1 MVPFRWAITS
11 AGKIAADFAHAVRQL
26 EGHEVVAVA
35 ARSEAAAREFCARH
49 ARGAAAYGGYEAMF
63 RCDRHGADA
72 CYVATRPDSH
82 RALCERLI
90 ARRVPTLCEK
100 PLATSVDDVA
110 ALYAAAAAGRTFL
123 MEGVWTR
130 CFPATAKA
138 RELLRGGAIG
148 DVVAV
153 QAEFGYAIANGCP
166 DGVRGSAATG
176 GMGRDIGVYLAE
188 KALLA
193 FDSRDYD
200 LADARGVAVLGRGDG
215 VDLTVAA
222 SARMVG
228 RDPKRRGGVAS
239 LLWTGQCDTPE
250 VCAVL
255 GTAGSLRFAATHH
268 TPRTLEVTTRT
279 SRTTS
284 RTEVLD
290 FPEPGDDGAHRWN
303 YPGSISLQYE
313 AASVARAV
321 RAGAVEA
328 PEWTHADSLAA
339 HRIVER
345 VRDQCYAP
353 TADVDAAKPGDF

>member
-1 MVPFRWAITS
+1 M
-11 AGKIAADFAHAVRQL
+11 
-26 EGHEVVAVA
+26 
-35 ARSEAAAREFCARH
+35 
-49 ARGAAAYGGYEAMF
+49 
-63 RCDRHGADA
+63 
-72 CYVATRPDSH
+72 
-82 RALCERLI
+82 
-90 ARRVPTLCEK
+90 
-100 PLATSVDDVA
+100 
-110 ALYAAAAAGRTFL
+110 
-123 MEGVWTR
+123 
-130 CFPATAKA
+130 
-138 RELLRGGAIG
+138 
-148 DVVAV
+148 

-188 KALLA
+188 KALA

-255 GTAGSLRFAATHH
+255 GTAGSPAS
-268 TPRTLEVTTRT
+268 PRRTTRRARSKSTRT
-279 SRTTS
+279 SRTAS

-339 HRIVER
+339 PPHGSRWRGPPSAMRRPPTWTRRSRADLRETR
-345 VRDQCYAP
+345 AP
-353 TADVDAAKPGDF
+353 PRLSRAPRPTLP

>member
-1 MVPFRWAITS
+1 MY
-11 AGKIAADFAHAVRQL
+11 KRQ
-26 EGHEVVAVA
+26 
-35 ARSEAAAREFCARH
+35 
-49 ARGAAAYGGYEAMF
+49 
-63 RCDRHGADA
+63 
-72 CYVATRPDSH
+72 
-82 RALCERLI
+82 
-90 ARRVPTLCEK
+90 
-100 PLATSVDDVA
+100 
-110 ALYAAAAAGRTFL
+110 
-123 MEGVWTR
+123 
-130 CFPATAKA
+130 
-138 RELLRGGAIG
+138 
-148 DVVAV
+148 
-153 QAEFGYAIANGCP
+153 
-166 DGVRGSAATG
+166 
-176 GMGRDIGVYLAE
+176 
-188 KALLA
+188 
-193 FDSRDYD
+193 
-200 LADARGVAVLGRGDG
+200 
-215 VDLTVAA
+215 
-222 SARMVG
+222 VG

-279 SRTTS
+279 SRTAS